1 MRLVWIAAF
10 LIAGQDG
17 CTLLG
22 KSWDAD
28 HEVQVVFASPDALED
43 FERHWALSVLRFYS
57 KTESEEQLARAFLVD
72 EDTGERL
79 TVPEIVS
86 LLESACADDDDMEE
100 ERTDAA
106 AV

>member
-1 MRLVWIAAF
+1 MVLVRTATS
-10 LIAGQDG
+10 LIVQQGG
-17 CTLLG
+17 CILLG

-28 HEVQVVFASPDALED
+28 HEVRVVFASPDALEH

-79 TVPEIVS
+79 TLPEVVS
-86 LLESACADDDDMEE
+86 LLESACAVGDSMEE
-100 ERTDAA
+100 EQTDAA
-106 AV
+106 TV